1 MRQFPVEHAGQLRIL
16 RQQIAQP
23 VIAMVEHRLHPVGHI
38 LAQPAQAQRDDRP
51 VAARF
56 LELFGQAFDTLG
68 VVQFGHVSRQTGA
81 RKRVDSRQI
90 ACHVAQQPAR
100 IVHRED
106 RPRIGRAGQCAHH
119 EAAADPVARLQAD
132 QHLGRGYARG
142 MRRTDNRRFAVMTK
156 GAALHESE
164 ARRAAKDEILSAAAE
179 PPAFHGCPTGQPPH
193 PFGRRHA
200 GTRQRLGQSLLERP
214 RAFDLSHGH
223 ICADKRRVAQART
236 SCGVR
241 TLSVHQSPI
250 RGDHSM
256 RLPSNAHV
264 AIVDGE
270 NFTVMRNTGQ
280 PLEPKLGSAEKPDLS
295 ATNYSAGVKH
305 QDNAGQQ
312 LGRTDLEE
320 LAHGAAATE
329 WLNAKAIAGDISD
342 ILVIADPKTL
352 GEMRRHYHGELKKRL
367 VGEIDK
373 TMTGE
378 PTDRIEQAIANA

>member
-1 MRQFPVEHAGQLRIL
+1 
-16 RQQIAQP
+16 
-23 VIAMVEHRLHPVGHI
+23 
-38 LAQPAQAQRDDRP
+38 
-51 VAARF
+51 
-56 LELFGQAFDTLG
+56 
-68 VVQFGHVSRQTGA
+68 
-81 RKRVDSRQI
+81 
-90 ACHVAQQPAR
+90 
-100 IVHRED
+100 
-106 RPRIGRAGQCAHH
+106 
-119 EAAADPVARLQAD
+119 
-132 QHLGRGYARG
+132 
-142 MRRTDNRRFAVMTK
+142 
-156 GAALHESE
+156 
-164 ARRAAKDEILSAAAE
+164 
-179 PPAFHGCPTGQPPH
+179 
-193 PFGRRHA
+193 
-200 GTRQRLGQSLLERP
+200 
-214 RAFDLSHGH
+214 
-223 ICADKRRVAQART
+223 
-236 SCGVR
+236 
-241 TLSVHQSPI
+241 
-250 RGDHSM
+250 M

-378 PTDRIEQAIANA
+378 PTGRIEQAIANA

>member
-1 MRQFPVEHAGQLRIL
+1 
-16 RQQIAQP
+16 
-23 VIAMVEHRLHPVGHI
+23 
-38 LAQPAQAQRDDRP
+38 
-51 VAARF
+51 
-56 LELFGQAFDTLG
+56 
-68 VVQFGHVSRQTGA
+68 
-81 RKRVDSRQI
+81 
-90 ACHVAQQPAR
+90 
-100 IVHRED
+100 
-106 RPRIGRAGQCAHH
+106 
-119 EAAADPVARLQAD
+119 
-132 QHLGRGYARG
+132 
-142 MRRTDNRRFAVMTK
+142 
-156 GAALHESE
+156 
-164 ARRAAKDEILSAAAE
+164 
-179 PPAFHGCPTGQPPH
+179 
-193 PFGRRHA
+193 
-200 GTRQRLGQSLLERP
+200 
-214 RAFDLSHGH
+214 
-223 ICADKRRVAQART
+223 
-236 SCGVR
+236 
-241 TLSVHQSPI
+241 
-250 RGDHSM
+250 M

-270 NFTVMRNTGQ
+270 NFTIMRNTGQ

>member
-1 MRQFPVEHAGQLRIL
+1 
-16 RQQIAQP
+16 
-23 VIAMVEHRLHPVGHI
+23 
-38 LAQPAQAQRDDRP
+38 
-51 VAARF
+51 
-56 LELFGQAFDTLG
+56 
-68 VVQFGHVSRQTGA
+68 
-81 RKRVDSRQI
+81 
-90 ACHVAQQPAR
+90 
-100 IVHRED
+100 
-106 RPRIGRAGQCAHH
+106 
-119 EAAADPVARLQAD
+119 
-132 QHLGRGYARG
+132 
-142 MRRTDNRRFAVMTK
+142 
-156 GAALHESE
+156 
-164 ARRAAKDEILSAAAE
+164 
-179 PPAFHGCPTGQPPH
+179 
-193 PFGRRHA
+193 
-200 GTRQRLGQSLLERP
+200 
-214 RAFDLSHGH
+214 
-223 ICADKRRVAQART
+223 
-236 SCGVR
+236 
-241 TLSVHQSPI
+241 
-250 RGDHSM
+250 M

-280 PLEPKLGSAEKPDLS
+280 PLEPELGSAEKPDLS